1 MLSVL
6 SIAESENLS
15 SPEIVSFPV
24 EHIGEVTVYEDDL
37 TIHLLGN
44 TGLEFV
50 LHHTNDVY
58 IVNTIDRNCSG
69 IDIDF
74 TNIYEILRNKKCQT
88 NLHISKLFYG
98 VNATHNITFVDTDI
112 IPFFDDI
119 DVTFINKQCVEDFIQ
134 FVSIH
139 GNDGITNEDIHY
151 FLKNVTDCMRWI
163 ALSNQTIFQV
173 DMYQDKSLSKTGVA
187 SRKEAKIMFS
197 FEDDAC
203 LDNFIDFVGLYGFFD
218 VEYGN
223 FLVSPSNINEFYRKH
238 KCLDFRIA
246 CFGEQYEIGYILIA
260 PKAVAYAASVLS
272 AVIVVVNTFVLRIF
286 LQKKNRSPMII
297 MLSAIALTD
306 MLTAVFSSTP
316 RTIAH
321 LFYGRQIS
329 FFPYYNSWQWDSYE
343 YLTHVLSK
351 GSLDFGH
358 ISYT

>member
-1 MLSVL
+1 MLSFL
-6 SIAESENLS
+6 SIAESVNLS

-24 EHIGEVTVYEDDL
+24 EHIGEVTVYAEDI

-58 IVNTIDRNCSG
+58 IVNTIDRNCSC

-74 TNIYEILRNKKCQT
+74 TNIYESLRNRKCQT

-119 DVTFINKQCVEDFIQ
+119 DITFINKQCVEDFRQ

-139 GNDGITNEDIHY
+139 GNNRITNEDIRY

-163 ALSNQTIFQV
+163 ALNNQTIFQV

-223 FLVSPSNINEFYRKH
+223 FLVSPSNINEFLSETQMFRFPYCMLWRTVRNWVYSNCTKGSDVCGLCTFSCNSCRKY
-238 KCLDFRIA
+238 F
-246 CFGEQYEIGYILIA
+246 CFENLSSEEKPISDDNYVICNCFDRH
-260 PKAVAYAASVLS
+260 AYC
-272 AVIVVVNTFVLRIF
+272 
-286 LQKKNRSPMII
+286 
-297 MLSAIALTD
+297 
-306 MLTAVFSSTP
+306 
-316 RTIAH
+316 
-321 LFYGRQIS
+321 S
-329 FFPYYNSWQWDSYE
+329 FF
-343 YLTHVLSK
+343 K
-351 GSLDFGH
+351 
-358 ISYT
+358 YT